1 MPGTEEKDMNFT
13 QGTRGIIRA
22 LAIVVSVALPLAA
35 ITISE
40 ADARVGGGGSSG
52 SRGSRT
58 YSAPPS
64 TTTAPGAAQPMNR
77 SFTQPGTPGVGA
89 PAAAGAAS
97 KGGFFNRPG
106 MGMLGGLAAGFLGA
120 GLLGMLFGGGLF
132 SGLGS
137 LSSIIGL
144 LLQVGLIIIVVRL
157 AMSWWQRRH
166 TPASAYATGP
176 AATGGPGGPTEGPGA
191 QTSFRSG
198 MGFGLG
204 SGSAPLEIGPTDYE
218 AFERLLGEV
227 QAAWSNE
234 DVEKLHTL
242 ATPEMVS
249 YFSKDL
255 EENKTR
261 NDVNKV
267 SDVKLLQGDLAEAWR
282 EGETDYAS
290 VAMRFS
296 LVDKT
301 LERGTGRVV
310 AGSDTPVEATE
321 VWTFA
326 RRRGGN
332 WELSA
337 IQQTN

>member
-1 MPGTEEKDMNFT
+1 MSFS

-22 LAIVVSVALPLAA
+22 LAVVLSVALPVA
-35 ITISE
+35 ITISA
-40 ADARVGGGGSSG
+40 ADARVGGGSSSG
-52 SRGSRT
+52 SRGSKT

-64 TTTAPGAAQPMNR
+64 TTTAPGTAQPMNR
-77 SFTQPGTPGVGA
+77 TFTQPGTPGVGA
-89 PAAAGAAS
+89 PAAAGAAA

-106 MGMLGGLAAGFLGA
+106 MMGGMLGGLAMGFLGA
-120 GLLGMLFGGGLF
+120 GLFGMLTGGSLF
-132 SGLGS
+132 SGLGG

-144 LLQVGLIIIVVRL
+144 LLQIGLIIIVVRL

-166 TPASAYATGP
+166 TPASASAYAAGP
-176 AATGGPGGPTEGPGA
+176 APAAEGPGA

-198 MGFGLG
+198 LSGFGLG
-204 SGSAPLEIGPTDYE
+204 SNQPALEIQPADYE
-218 AFERLLGEV
+218 AFERLLGDV

-234 DVEKLHTL
+234 DVAKLHTL

-255 EENKTR
+255 EENKAR

-267 SDVKLLQGDLAEAWR
+267 TDVKLLQGDLAEAWR
-282 EGETDYAS
+282 EGETDFAS

-310 AGSDTPVEATE
+310 SGSDTPIEATE

-326 RRRGGN
+326 RRRGSD

-337 IQQTN
+337 IQQTS

>member
-1 MPGTEEKDMNFT
+1 MSFS

-22 LAIVVSVALPLAA
+22 LAVVLSVALPLAMA
-35 ITISE
+35 ISA
-40 ADARVGGGGSSG
+40 ADARVGGGSSSG
-52 SRGSRT
+52 SRGSKT

-64 TTTAPGAAQPMNR
+64 TSTAPGAAQPMNR
-77 SFTQPGTPGVGA
+77 TFTQPGTPAAGA
-89 PAAAGAAS
+89 AAAGAAN

-106 MGMLGGLAAGFLGA
+106 MMGGMLGGLAMGFLGA
-120 GLLGMLFGGGLF
+120 GLFGMLTGGSLF
-132 SGLGS
+132 SGLGG

-144 LLQVGLIIIVVRL
+144 LLQIGLIILVVRL

-166 TPASAYATGP
+166 TPASAYAAGP
-176 AATGGPGGPTEGPGA
+176 APAAEGPGA

-198 MGFGLG
+198 LGGFGLG
-204 SGSAPLEIGPTDYE
+204 SSQPPLEIQPADYE

-234 DVEKLHTL
+234 DVAKLHTL

-255 EENKTR
+255 EENKAR
-261 NDVNKV
+261 NDLNKV
-267 SDVKLLQGDLAEAWR
+267 TDVKLLQGDLAEAWR
-282 EGETDYAS
+282 EGETDFAS
-290 VAMRFS
+290 VAMKFS

-301 LERGTGRVV
+301 TERTTGRLV
-310 AGSDTPVEATE
+310 AGSDTPVEVTE

-326 RRRGGN
+326 RRRGAD

-337 IQQTN
+337 IQQTS

>member
-1 MPGTEEKDMNFT
+1 MNFT
-13 QGTRGIIRA
+13 QTARGIVRMIA
-22 LAIVVSVALPLAA
+22 LAMAVAVPLA
-35 ITISE
+35 ITIE
-40 ADARVGGGGSSG
+40 AADARVGGGGSSG

-58 YSAPPS
+58 FSAPPS
-64 TTTAPGAAQPMNR
+64 TTTAPGTAQPMNR
-77 SFTQPGTPGVGA
+77 TFTQPGNPGMGA
-89 PAAAGAAS
+89 PAAAGAAN

-132 SGLGS
+132 SGLGG

-144 LLQVGLIIIVVRL
+144 LLQVALIVIVVRL

-166 TPASAYATGP
+166 TPASAYAGAP
-176 AATGGPGGPTEGPGA
+176 AEGPGA
-191 QTSFRSG
+191 QPSFRSG
-198 MGFGLG
+198 LSGFGLG
-204 SGSAPLEIGPTDYE
+204 SNQPALEIQPADYE
-218 AFERLLGEV
+218 TFERLLGEI

-234 DVEKLHTL
+234 DIGKLHTL

-255 EENKTR
+255 EENKAN

-267 SDVKLLQGDLAEAWR
+267 SNVKLLQGDLAEAWR
-282 EGETDYAS
+282 EGETDFAS

-301 LERGTGRVV
+301 LERTTGRLVS
-310 AGSDTPVEATE
+310 GSETPTEATE

-326 RRRGGN
+326 RRRGAD

-337 IQQTN
+337 IQQTS

>member
-1 MPGTEEKDMNFT
+1 MAGIEEKHMNFS
-13 QGTRGIIRA
+13 QRTRGIVRA
-22 LAIVVSVALPLAA
+22 IAVVVSLAIPLAMA
-35 ITISE
+35 ISS
-40 ADARVGGGGSSG
+40 ADARIGGGGSSG

-58 YSAPPS
+58 FSAPPS
-64 TTTAPGAAQPMNR
+64 TTTAPGTAQPFNR
-77 SFTQPGTPGVGA
+77 TFTQPGSPGMGA
-89 PAAAGAAS
+89 PAAAGAAA

-106 MGMLGGLAAGFLGA
+106 LLGGLAAGFLGA
-120 GLLGMLFGGGLF
+120 GLLGMLFGGGMF
-132 SGLGS
+132 SGLGG
-137 LSSIIGL
+137 LSSIFGL
-144 LLQVGLIIIVVRL
+144 ILQIGLIIIVVRL

-166 TPASAYATGP
+166 TSAPAYAGGSP
-176 AATGGPGGPTEGPGA
+176 AGPGA
-191 QTSFRSG
+191 QSSFRSG

-204 SGSAPLEIGPTDYE
+204 SGSAPLEILPADYE
-218 AFERLLGEV
+218 AFERLLGEI

-234 DVEKLHTL
+234 DIAKLHTL

-255 EENKTR
+255 EQNKAN

-296 LVDKT
+296 LADRT
-301 LERGTGRVV
+301 LERGSGRLVS
-310 AGSDTPVEATE
+310 GSDTPVEATE

-326 RRRGGN
+326 RQRGGN